1 MADATYLSQNDT
13 IMWMVES
20 DPLLRSTIAAV
31 VLLETAPDWQRVQRR
46 VGAAIRLVPVL
57 RAKVV
62 PVPLH
67 PTTLRWVD
75 DPAFEPSYHLRRMS
89 LPAGSGMQELLD
101 WACTTAMSGFDS
113 SRPLWEFTL
122 VEGVG
127 SGAAFVMKAHHVV
140 TDGIGAVQ
148 LAAHLFDFEAA
159 PPTGTGAANP
169 ERDHTGTNARPVS
182 SLELLSDVVAHDL
195 DGVIDFARHQVASV
209 VPTLLHAVRHPR
221 ATAHEVVE
229 TARSIGRLVAPATT
243 PKSSVMVG
251 RTPASN
257 FRAVE
262 VPLTDLR
269 AAAKAGGGR
278 LNDAFLAGI
287 TSGLHRYHL
296 HHGTPVEELRVAM
309 PISQREATD
318 SAGGNHV
325 TVMRF
330 TVPVAVDSAAGRIAA
345 MRQAV
350 DAVRTERSLEH
361 TEAIAGF
368 LNLMPKGVI
377 GAMLK
382 GVDFLASNV
391 PGVPVPLWLEGS
403 RVAAFFPFGPTAG
416 SAVNITLMSYN
427 GSCCIGVNMD
437 AVAIPDPDV
446 LADSLRSGFA
456 DVCAAAAE

>member
-1 MADATYLSQNDT
+1 MADAAYLSQNDT

-31 VLLETAPDWQRVQRR
+31 VLLDDAPDWTRIQRR
-46 VGAAIRLVPVL
+46 VEAASRQVPAL

-67 PTTLRWVD
+67 PTTLRWVE
-75 DPAFEPSYHLRRMS
+75 DPAFDLSYHLRRMS
-89 LPAGSGMQELLD
+89 LPAGSGVQDLLD
-101 WACTTAMSGFDS
+101 WARTTAMSGFDS
-113 SRPLWEFTL
+113 TRPLWEFTL

-148 LAAHLFDFEAA
+148 LAAHLFDFEETPPGTPDSEAA
-159 PPTGTGAANP
+159 THDRLVAT
-169 ERDHTGTNARPVS
+169 RPVS

-209 VPTLLHAVRHPR
+209 VPSLLHAVRHPR
-221 ATAHEVVE
+221 ATAQEAVE
-229 TARSIGRLVAPATT
+229 TARSIGRLLAPAVT

-251 RTPASN
+251 RVPASN
-257 FRAVE
+257 FRSVE
-262 VPLTDLR
+262 VPLSELR
-269 AAAKAGGGR
+269 SAAKLAGGR

-287 TSGLHRYHL
+287 TAGLHRYHA
-296 HHGTPVEELRVAM
+296 HHGASIDELRVAM
-309 PISQREATD
+309 PISQREASDTE
-318 SAGGNHV
+318 GGNHV

-330 TVPVAVDSAAGRIAA
+330 TVPVAVDSTSGRIAA
-345 MRQAV
+345 MREAV
-350 DAVRTERSLEH
+350 SAVRTERSLEH

-391 PGVPVPLWLEGS
+391 PGVPVPLWLEGT
-403 RVAAFFPFGPTAG
+403 RVTAFFPFGPTAG
-416 SAVNITLMSYN
+416 SAVNITLMTYN

-437 AVAIPDPDV
+437 ATAIPDPDLLV
-446 LADSLRSGFA
+446 DSLREGFA
-456 DVCAAAAE
+456 EVCALTSE